1 MSPHM
6 QRLYKRKTLSLRT
19 MNRFNGHA
27 VSEIHMKNITKLLY
41 TGVLGCAGVL
51 AIAAHA
57 DTTKDDR
64 EFLATAAQSDFNEI
78 KLSQLAE
85 QKAASPDVK
94 AFARTMVKEHGM
106 LEENMKPFAQ
116 QFGLNPPVALDSDH
130 QKEYDKLKG
139 LSGKAFDKEYVDA
152 MDKDHHKAF
161 DLFTK
166 ETDKTDNIK
175 FKEAVMNG
183 KSAVAAHTNM
193 ADDLKNKVS

>member
-1 MSPHM
+1 
-6 QRLYKRKTLSLRT
+6 
-19 MNRFNGHA
+19 
-27 VSEIHMKNITKLLY
+27 MKNITKLLC
-41 TGVLGCAGVL
+41 TGALGCAGLL
-51 AIAAHA
+51 AFSAHA
-57 DTTKDDR
+57 DTTNADR
-64 EFLATAAQSDFNEI
+64 DFLAKAAQSDFDEI
-78 KLSQLAE
+78 KISQLAE
-85 QKAASPDVK
+85 QKAANPDVK
-94 AFARTMVKEHGM
+94 AFAHTMVTQHDQ

-139 LSGKAFDKEYVDA
+139 LSGKAFDKEYIDA

-166 ETDKTDNIK
+166 ETDSTDNIK

-193 ADDLKNKVS
+193 ADDLKNKLG